1 MRRYVLLGLGLAI
14 AAAVLVL
21 YLKDHASLP
30 WEAAKIADINQTR
43 MLVGYLSRTH
53 KKESPPVAADGR
65 IDVYAGLLVTTQAQ
79 VDEIYRS
86 ERLDLGPTLAEVR
99 AGDYTN
105 FPYQRF
111 KGVPSRGD
119 PWLWDKRP
127 VRGQRFIVFGTSRLQ
142 RVDEQDARAILARA
156 GQE

>member
-21 YLKDHASLP
+21 YLKDRAQGGWLQAEVTDMNRTRSLVS
-30 WEAAKIADINQTR
+30 
-43 MLVGYLSRTH
+43 LLLTH

-86 ERLDLGPTLAEVR
+86 ERLDLGPDAIAGEIQIPGAGDPGRILRVR
-99 AGDYTN
+99 AAA
-105 FPYQRF
+105 
-111 KGVPSRGD
+111 VPR
-119 PWLWDKRP
+119 
-127 VRGQRFIVFGTSRLQ
+127 GTSTG
-142 RVDEQDARAILARA
+142 DS
-156 GQE
+156 

>member
-21 YLKDHASLP
+21 YLKDRAQGGWLQAEVTDMNRTRSLVS
-30 WEAAKIADINQTR
+30 
-43 MLVGYLSRTH
+43 LLLTH

-127 VRGQRFIVFGTSRLQ
+127 VRGQRFIVFGTSRLR